1 MEHFIQIDYQNLF
14 VEILKNLTQYWYIWL
29 FIIGLVFL
37 KLFIDIWFPKIIKRW
52 NNNRKFK
59 SGEKYRSDEDL
70 IRWLR
75 GMKPDEFEEYITN
88 LFNRLGYKAEK
99 VGGSYDGG
107 IDVIIKKGEE
117 IGYIQC
123 KKFITR
129 EVPVGAVR
137 DFYGA
142 FIGKLAT
149 SNGYFISTNKFTL
162 EAIKFAEDKPI
173 ELVDHFKLIKYIKMA
188 DKNNIC
194 PQCGSLLVEKNGK
207 FGKFYGCSNY
217 PKCDFTKNIKNE

>member
-1 MEHFIQIDYQNLF
+1 MEHFIQINYWDLF
-14 VEILKNLTQYWYIWL
+14 VEILKNLAQYWYVWI
-29 FIIGLVFL
+29 FVIGLVFL

-75 GMKPDEFEEYITN
+75 GMKPDEFEEYIAN
-88 LFNRLGYKAEK
+88 LFNCLGYKAEK

-142 FIGKLAT
+142 FIGKLAA
-149 SNGYFISTNKFTL
+149 SKGYFISTNKFTL

-188 DKNNIC
+188 DKNNTC
-194 PQCGSLLVEKNGK
+194 PQCGGLLIEKNGK
-207 FGKFYGCSNY
+207 FGKFCGCSNY
-217 PKCDFTKNIKNE
+217 PKCNFTKNIRNE

>member
-1 MEHFIQIDYQNLF
+1 MEHLFQIDYWE
-14 VEILKNLTQYWYIWL
+14 V
-29 FIIGLVFL
+29 IIGILNVCAQLWYVWVFAIGIL
-37 KLFIDIWFPKIIKRW
+37 FLRLFIDIWFPKIIKRW

-59 SGEKYRSDEDL
+59 NGEKYRSDDDL

-75 GMKPDEFEEYITN
+75 GMTPDEFEEYIAN
-88 LFNRLGYKAEK
+88 LFNRLGYEAEK

-107 IDVIIKKGEE
+107 IDVIIKKDGET
-117 IGYIQC
+117 GYIQC

-149 SNGYFISTNKFTL
+149 SKGYFISTNKFTL

-173 ELVDHFKLIKYIKMA
+173 ELVDHFKLIKYINLA
-188 DKNNIC
+188 NKNNIC
-194 PQCGSLLVEKNGK
+194 PQCGSLLIEKNGK

>member
-14 VEILKNLTQYWYIWL
+14 VEILKNIIQYWYAWL
-29 FIIGLVFL
+29 LIIGLAFL
-37 KLFIDIWFPKIIKRW
+37 KLFIDIVIPKIIKKW
-52 NNNRKFK
+52 KTNRKFK
-59 SGEKYRSDEDL
+59 NGEKYRSDEDL

-75 GMKPDEFEEYITN
+75 GMKPDEFEEYIAN
-88 LFNRLGYKAEK
+88 LFNQLGYKTEK

-107 IDVIIKKGEE
+107 IDVIIKKDEE
-117 IGYIQC
+117 VGYIQC

-149 SNGYFISTNKFTL
+149 SKGYFISTNKFTL
-162 EAIKFAEDKPI
+162 EAIRFAEDKPI

-217 PKCDFTKNIKNE
+217 PKCDFTKNIKDE